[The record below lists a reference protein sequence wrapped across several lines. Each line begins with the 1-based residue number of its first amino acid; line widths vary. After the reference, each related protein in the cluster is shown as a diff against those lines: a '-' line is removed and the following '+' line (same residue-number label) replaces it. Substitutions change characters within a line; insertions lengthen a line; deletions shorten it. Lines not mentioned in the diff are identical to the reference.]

1 MVQLYW
7 TGCLP
12 LTIHKR
18 DPTTAEHEVFDL
30 LAIRASAGSTFLRRP
45 GKRDSSTLTM
55 SMPSFVRT
63 LDQHRTT
70 TNRTPA
76 RKSFTQPDPRSS
88 SGYRKT
94 PRFPVDELTNYSTI
108 YTEIISDCAITSN
121 HGKPRKNSFQH
132 RATSIEGYLLIIDAE
147 QPACAFVR
155 IPDCSSFFFLPQL
168 FINCE

>member
-1 MVQLYW
+1 MHYEIWTILIFSRFFFFSCPKCFSKNFIMIIEKIKKKKQTMVQLYW

-94 PRFPVDELTNYSTI
+94 PRFPVDEESHQSTI
-108 YTEIISDCAITSN
+108 YTEII
-121 HGKPRKNSFQH
+121 
-132 RATSIEGYLLIIDAE
+132 
-147 QPACAFVR
+147 
-155 IPDCSSFFFLPQL
+155 
-168 FINCE
+168 

>member
-1 MVQLYW
+1 MLFEEFYQKFLLLLLNLIIEKINWNNKKQIVVQLYW

-94 PRFPVDELTNYSTI
+94 PRFPVDEESQHPTI
-108 YTEIISDCAITSN
+108 YTEII
-121 HGKPRKNSFQH
+121 
-132 RATSIEGYLLIIDAE
+132 
-147 QPACAFVR
+147 
-155 IPDCSSFFFLPQL
+155 
-168 FINCE
+168 